1 MAMKLRLIFQL
12 CHGSAS
18 LFPLRLSRKSGVL
31 DLGDWQSSFPVVQ
44 RAGMGREAHGGSE
57 RLRPLDA
64 KAPMSPMEEVLA
76 GV

>member
-31 DLGDWQSSFPVVQ
+31 DLGDWQSSFTVVQ
-44 RAGMGREAHGGSE
+44 RAGMG
-57 RLRPLDA
+57 PLDA